1 LTNEY
6 KSQLAEKNTRLDEF
20 FDPYVREDGSWDYDK
35 LNVHRSVI
43 DNMEAIAKS
52 IYKQGMADGQ
62 RGIVDRAANVSTNS
76 PNQGGAPPE
85 ASSLAQQLRQALG
98 KSDSGFG
105 FI

>member
-1 LTNEY
+1 
-6 KSQLAEKNTRLDEF
+6 
-20 FDPYVREDGSWDYDK
+20 
-35 LNVHRSVI
+35 VI

-76 PNQGGAPPE
+76 PNQGGAPTE
-85 ASSLAQQLRQALG
+85 ASSLAQQLKQALG
-98 KSDSGFG
+98 KNESGFG

>member
-1 LTNEY
+1 
-6 KSQLAEKNTRLDEF
+6 
-20 FDPYVREDGSWDYDK
+20 
-35 LNVHRSVI
+35 
-43 DNMEAIAKS
+43 MEAIAKS

-76 PNQGGAPPE
+76 PNQGRPQPE